1 VSGDWRN
8 NGGTFNHSSEVE
20 FDGGDGQKISGS
32 AFCNVTF
39 GGTGTK
45 YLGGIINV
53 SGWLKIDSLATFD
66 VGPEDDDAYYN
77 ITVGSHW
84 YNNIMSPDVN
94 WIGAIVKLVLSLLLG
109 ATIGMERR
117 RKGQIA
123 GLRTFAL
130 ISMGATLAM
139 LISIYIPQEYM
150 GLKNGDPGRI
160 AAQVVSGVGFLGA
173 GAIIQ
178 MKGSVRGLTTAAGI
192 WMTACIGL
200 AVGAGMYL
208 ISIITTLLIIFILV
222 NIERIEQRHNF
233 LWESKIIRVKMHGI
247 LDDIQ
252 PLRDTINSNDIHIS
266 DEFMKFD
273 YENEFTIVN
282 FMVRSNT
289 HVNVPSLFKEIK
301 RLGDPISITIT
312 NEMNM

>member
-1 VSGDWRN
+1 MLQDIYN
-8 NGGTFNHSSEVE
+8 
-20 FDGGDGQKISGS
+20 D
-32 AFCNVTF
+32 
-39 GGTGTK
+39 
-45 YLGGIINV
+45 II
-53 SGWLKIDSLATFD
+53 
-66 VGPEDDDAYYN
+66 
-77 ITVGSHW
+77 
-84 YNNIMSPDVN
+84 SPDVN
-94 WIGAIVKLVLSLLLG
+94 LIGAVTKLVLSLLLG
-109 ATIGMERR
+109 ATIGIERR

-200 AVGAGMYL
+200 AVGSGMYL
-208 ISIITTLLIIFILV
+208 ISIIATLLIIFILV
-222 NIERIEQRHNF
+222 NIERIELQHNF
-233 LWESKIIRVKMHGI
+233 MWESKIIRVKVHGI
-247 LDDIQ
+247 IDNIKA
-252 PLRDTINSNDIHIS
+252 LRDIIASKDVHIS

-273 YENEFTIVN
+273 YENKFTIVN
-282 FMVRSNT
+282 YMVRSKSDAD
-289 HVNVPSLFKEIK
+289 VLALFKAIQENSN
-301 RLGDPISITIT
+301 PISITLT

>member
-1 VSGDWRN
+1 V
-8 NGGTFNHSSEVE
+8 
-20 FDGGDGQKISGS
+20 
-32 AFCNVTF
+32 
-39 GGTGTK
+39 
-45 YLGGIINV
+45 
-53 SGWLKIDSLATFD
+53 
-66 VGPEDDDAYYN
+66 
-77 ITVGSHW
+77 
-84 YNNIMSPDVN
+84 
-94 WIGAIVKLVLSLLLG
+94 GAIIKLLLSLLLG
-109 ATIGMERR
+109 ALIGIERR

-222 NIERIEQRHNF
+222 NIERMEQRHNF
-233 LWESKIIRVKMHGI
+233 LWESKILRVKLHGI
-247 LDDIQ
+247 IDDIQ
-252 PLRDTINSNDIHIS
+252 PMRDIITSNDVHIS
-266 DEFMKFD
+266 DEFVKFD
-273 YENEFTIVN
+273 YEDGFTIVN
-282 FMVRSNT
+282 FMVRST
-289 HVNVPSLFKEIK
+289 SRVNVPALFNEIK
-301 RLGDPISITIT
+301 QHSDPISITIT

>member
-1 VSGDWRN
+1 MMLENIYND
-8 NGGTFNHSSEVE
+8 
-20 FDGGDGQKISGS
+20 
-32 AFCNVTF
+32 
-39 GGTGTK
+39 
-45 YLGGIINV
+45 II
-53 SGWLKIDSLATFD
+53 
-66 VGPEDDDAYYN
+66 
-77 ITVGSHW
+77 
-84 YNNIMSPDVN
+84 SPDVN
-94 WIGAIVKLVLSLLLG
+94 LIGAIAKLLLSLLLG
-109 ATIGMERR
+109 ATIGIERR

-139 LISIYIPQEYM
+139 LISIYIPQEYL

-208 ISIITTLLIIFILV
+208 ISVIATLLIIFILV

-233 LWESKIIRVKMHGI
+233 LWESKIIRVKTHGI
-247 LDDIQ
+247 FEDIEQ
-252 PLRDTINSNDIHIS
+252 LRELLKINDIHIS

-273 YENEFTIVN
+273 YEDNETIVN
-282 FMVRSNT
+282 FMVRSKNDID
-289 HVNVPSLFKEIK
+289 VPALFSAIKDQCNAISL
-301 RLGDPISITIT
+301 TIT

>member
-1 VSGDWRN
+1 MLQDIYNS
-8 NGGTFNHSSEVE
+8 
-20 FDGGDGQKISGS
+20 
-32 AFCNVTF
+32 
-39 GGTGTK
+39 
-45 YLGGIINV
+45 II
-53 SGWLKIDSLATFD
+53 
-66 VGPEDDDAYYN
+66 
-77 ITVGSHW
+77 
-84 YNNIMSPDVN
+84 SPDVN
-94 WIGAIVKLVLSLLLG
+94 WVGAIVKLVLSLLLG

-192 WMTACIGL
+192 WMTACIRL

-222 NIERIEQRHNF
+222 NIELIEQRHNF

-252 PLRDTINSNDIHIS
+252 PLRDTLASNDVHIS

-273 YENEFTIVN
+273 YENCFTIVN
-282 FMVRSNT
+282 FMIRTPNQ
-289 HVNVPSLFKEIK
+289 VNVPALFKEIK
-301 RLGDPISITIT
+301 QQGDPISITIT

>member
-1 VSGDWRN
+1 MLEN
-8 NGGTFNHSSEVE
+8 
-20 FDGGDGQKISGS
+20 I
-32 AFCNVTF
+32 
-39 GGTGTK
+39 
-45 YLGGIINV
+45 
-53 SGWLKIDSLATFD
+53 
-66 VGPEDDDAYYN
+66 YN
-77 ITVGSHW
+77 DLV
-84 YNNIMSPDVN
+84 SPDVN
-94 WIGAIVKLVLSLLLG
+94 MTGAVARLLLSMLLG
-109 ATIGMERR
+109 AIIGIERR

-130 ISMGATLAM
+130 ISMGATLVM
-139 LISIYIPQEYM
+139 LISIYIPQVYL

-192 WMTACIGL
+192 WMAACIGL

-208 ISIITTLLIIFILV
+208 ISIVATALIIFILV
-222 NIERIEQRHNF
+222 NIERLEQRYNF

-247 LDDIQ
+247 ISDIQ
-252 PLRDTINSNDIHIS
+252 PLRDVITSNDVHIS

-273 YENEFTIVN
+273 YEDGFTIVN
-282 FMVRSNT
+282 FLVRST
-289 HVNVPSLFKEIK
+289 SSVNVPALFDKIK
-301 RLGDPISITIT
+301 QQGDPISITIT